1 MFHLHKEKVTY
12 YVIFWKAGILT
23 VEKTFAILN
32 SREAPLS
39 KYDRK
44 ETFMRSK
51 KKGYEKDLPKRLYTF
66 FINYDDEKSAPSL
79 QKFARANGYTT
90 EELRAFRRHGDFD
103 RALRECSEI
112 RRDYLIDRGLTKR
125 FDASFVKY
133 LLDGESPTDT
143 EDSSLS
149 VTLEVLS

>member
-1 MFHLHKEKVTY
+1 MKPK
-12 YVIFWKAGILT
+12 K
-23 VEKTFAILN
+23 
-32 SREAPLS
+32 R
-39 KYDRK
+39 KYER
-44 ETFMRSK
+44 
-51 KKGYEKDLPKRLYTF
+51 DLPRRIYTF
-66 FINYDDEKSAPSL
+66 FISYDDEKSAPSL
-79 QKFARANGYTT
+79 QKFARANGFTT
-90 EELRAFRRHGDFD
+90 EELLVFRKYEDFA

-133 LLDGESPTDT
+133 LLDDESNKGT

>member
-1 MFHLHKEKVTY
+1 MARGQ
-12 YVIFWKAGILT
+12 KAL
-23 VEKTFAILN
+23 EY
-32 SREAPLS
+32 E
-39 KYDRK
+39 RK
-44 ETFMRSK
+44 ENSVKAR
-51 KKGYEKDLPKRLYTF
+51 KKGYAKDLPRRLYTF
-66 FINYDDEKSAPSL
+66 FTGYDDEKSAPSL

-90 EELRAFRRHGDFD
+90 EELLAFRKHGDFE

-133 LLDGESPTDT
+133 LLEGEQTEEKGK

>member
-1 MFHLHKEKVTY
+1 M
-12 YVIFWKAGILT
+12 
-23 VEKTFAILN
+23 KT
-32 SREAPLS
+32 
-39 KYDRK
+39 
-44 ETFMRSK
+44 K
-51 KKGYEKDLPKRLYTF
+51 KRGYEKDLPRRLYTF
-66 FINYDDEKSAPSL
+66 FIGYDDEKSAPSL

-90 EELRAFRRHGDFD
+90 EELLAFRKRKDFERAF
-103 RALRECSEI
+103 RECSEI

-133 LLDGESPTDT
+133 LLDGERPTDT

>member
-1 MFHLHKEKVTY
+1 MKPK
-12 YVIFWKAGILT
+12 K
-23 VEKTFAILN
+23 
-32 SREAPLS
+32 R
-39 KYDRK
+39 KYER
-44 ETFMRSK
+44 
-51 KKGYEKDLPKRLYTF
+51 DLPRRIYTF
-66 FINYDDEKSAPSL
+66 FIGYDDEKSAPSL
-79 QKFARANGYTT
+79 QKFARANGFTT
-90 EELRAFRRHGDFD
+90 EELLGFRKYEDFA

-133 LLDGESPTDT
+133 LLDDESNKGT

>member
-1 MFHLHKEKVTY
+1 MKPK
-12 YVIFWKAGILT
+12 K
-23 VEKTFAILN
+23 
-32 SREAPLS
+32 R
-39 KYDRK
+39 KYER
-44 ETFMRSK
+44 
-51 KKGYEKDLPKRLYTF
+51 DLPRRIYTF
-66 FINYDDEKSAPSL
+66 FIGYDDEKSAPSL
-79 QKFARANGYTT
+79 QKFARANGFTT
-90 EELRAFRRHGDFD
+90 EELLAFRKYEDFA

-133 LLDGESPTDT
+133 LLDDESNKGT

>member
-1 MFHLHKEKVTY
+1 MK
-12 YVIFWKAGILT
+12 
-23 VEKTFAILN
+23 N
-32 SREAPLS
+32 
-39 KYDRK
+39 
-44 ETFMRSK
+44 K
-51 KKGYEKDLPKRLYTF
+51 KRGYEKDLPRRLYTF
-66 FINYDDEKSAPSL
+66 FIGYDDEKSAPSL

-90 EELRAFRRHGDFD
+90 EELLAFRSHKDFERAF
-103 RALRECSEI
+103 RECSEI

-133 LLDGESPTDT
+133 LLDGESPTAA

>member
-1 MFHLHKEKVTY
+1 MK
-12 YVIFWKAGILT
+12 G
-23 VEKTFAILN
+23 
-32 SREAPLS
+32 
-39 KYDRK
+39 
-44 ETFMRSK
+44 K
-51 KKGYEKDLPKRLYTF
+51 KHGYEKDPPRRLYTF
-66 FINYDDEKSAPSL
+66 FASYDDEKSAPSL

-90 EELRAFRRHGDFD
+90 EELLAFRKHGDFE

-133 LLDGESPTDT
+133 LLDGENAADT